1 VAGEEALCSA
11 PHGLVE
17 ASQDLADQHGHL
29 ELPEDRDLGSRA
41 NCLDRLGGRGL
52 LGPIALELPRLA
64 G

>member
-1 VAGEEALCSA
+1 M
-11 PHGLVE
+11 E